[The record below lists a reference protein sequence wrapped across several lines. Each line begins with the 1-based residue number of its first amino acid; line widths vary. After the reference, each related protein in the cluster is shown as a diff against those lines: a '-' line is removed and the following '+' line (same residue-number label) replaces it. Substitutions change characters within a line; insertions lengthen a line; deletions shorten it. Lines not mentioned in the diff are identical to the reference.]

1 MKSLFSGVMVELPN
15 DKRLLDNNVI
25 ELVGKSALAHVQVA
39 ICVICLDKIKGV
51 RLVITLLC

>member
-1 MKSLFSGVMVELPN
+1 MVELPS

-39 ICVICLDKIKGV
+39 ICVICSDKIKGV